1 MVVNGM
7 IGKRISEFEEQ
18 CDMIRLM
25 VSESEERIARSS
37 DNEIVNSG
45 YNKVPCM
52 V

>member
-37 DNEIVNSG
+37 DNEIVWPN
-45 YNKVPCM
+45 YNISPT
-52 V
+52 